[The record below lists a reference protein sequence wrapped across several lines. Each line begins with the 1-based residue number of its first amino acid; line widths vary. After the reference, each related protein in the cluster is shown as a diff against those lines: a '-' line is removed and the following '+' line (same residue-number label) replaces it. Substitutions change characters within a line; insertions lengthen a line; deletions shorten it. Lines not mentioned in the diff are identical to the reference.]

1 MSKRKVF
8 LVTSNDPWEIVALG
22 FAGEN
27 LARTVEWDIGPWM
40 ETYGEGEV
48 QLLAKRPVDKN
59 PYPVVVTRDGDSV
72 LWTVRKE
79 DLWYGNE
86 LGQAQLFYLMD
97 GQVVARSK
105 AFRTMTREAIEG
117 DVQEC
122 SEPERDWVEQV
133 LQSVASAEES
143 AGAAGEASKAA
154 EESARQAIEAEER
167 LQQTIEETAVA
178 AAENAANAAVERATQ
193 VAGTAADSAVESA
206 EDAAGSAGVAGEK
219 AEEAGK
225 SAEAAA
231 MSAEAAGLV
240 EEKAGTYAGQAEE
253 SAADA
258 KEQADA
264 AEKSAELANQSAG
277 RAEEAAVQAAE
288 SAEAAAGDA
297 ADARESADDAAD
309 SALSAAESAEMAQA
323 YSGKPPVITDDIWYV
338 WDAET
343 DAYLSTGK
351 PSRGEQGLT
360 GPQGAAGPKG
370 DTGEAAGFGVPVAT
384 VDNNVGVPEVTV
396 SASGPD
402 TAKVFS
408 FAFSGIK
415 GETGAQGPQGAKG
428 EPGAGVGSVVRTAGN
443 GAAGTT
449 DTYTM
454 YNDEGEEIGKFKV
467 SHGTKGEEHD
477 VETKT
482 MDGFLPIKD
491 SQSSLIKEF
500 RIYGKSVQKGKLA
513 ETDQA
518 EDPIPI
524 EEVPINSTGEDG
536 SITATVCGVNLLDF
550 SGAANNK
557 TSGGITATLTGDGGY
572 VMEGTADSTAINIW
586 FFGNYGGGINVFTL
600 YPGTYTC
607 KNVVLFCGQ
616 NSFATVANI
625 LPNVPYTFT
634 VSQKV
639 IVTGIRCVSA
649 VVGKTYNET
658 LYPILV
664 CDRHILPWEAYCGQA
679 CTFNLS
685 SKLYGI
691 PVSANGN
698 YTDDSGQQW
707 VSNYIDVKRKKL
719 VTRVN
724 KVNISE
730 FAENNVMTGTT
741 GSRFKACPSL
751 KPLKRAKMLSNYFG
765 YRDAQSYGAEGNYIT
780 NDEDNYL
787 FVRVTEN
794 LSLEEFQQKYS
805 NLSILYQL
813 ETPIEYD
820 LSDIPD
826 FLAYSTNTNIMVE
839 SEPDAGILIQYEIN
853 NKSYIDQKAAALQEQ
868 IDILIGAKT

>member
-8 LVTSNDPWEIVALG
+8 LVTSNDPWEVVALG

-27 LARTVEWDIGPWM
+27 LARTVEWDIGPWV

-59 PYPVVVTRDGDSV
+59 PYPVVVARDGDSV
-72 LWTVRKE
+72 LWMVRKE
-79 DLWYGNE
+79 DLWDGNE
-86 LGQAQLFYLMD
+86 EGRAQLFYLVD

-154 EESARQAIEAEER
+154 EESARQAVEAEER

-178 AAENAANAAVERATQ
+178 AAENAANAAVEKATQ
-193 VAGTAADSAVESA
+193 VAGGAADSAVESA

-231 MSAEAAGLV
+231 KSAEAAGLA

-258 KEQADA
+258 KEQVDA
-264 AEKSAELANQSAG
+264 AAKSAELANQSAG
-277 RAEEAAVQAAE
+277 RAEDAATQAAE

-297 ADARESADDAAD
+297 ADAKESADDAAD

-384 VDNNVGVPEVTV
+384 VENSVGVPEVTV

-415 GETGAQGPQGAKG
+415 GEPGAQGPQGAKG
-428 EPGAGVGSVVRTAGN
+428 EPGIGVGSIVRTAGN

-454 YNDEGEEIGKFKV
+454 YNDEGEEIGSFEV
-467 SHGTKGEEHD
+467 YNGANGDGAGDFMANGSVAMTGELDAGGNRICNVGEPVDNGD
-477 VETKT
+477 VPSKEYVDQFAIQKTASGETIV
-482 MDGFLPIKD
+482 LKD
-491 SQSSLIKEF
+491 SAACRLRSF
-500 RIYGKSVQKGKLA
+500 RLYGKSIQDGLPTPESPA
-513 ETDQA
+513 EFQSAGD
-518 EDPIPI
+518 
-524 EEVPINSTGEDG
+524 SG
-536 SITATVCGVNLLDF
+536 SIMVALSD
-550 SGAANNK
+550 
-557 TSGGITATLTGDGGY
+557 GGIQ
-572 VMEGTADSTAINIW
+572 SK
-586 FFGNYGGGINVFTL
+586 VFTF
-600 YPGTYTC
+600 PTPNG
-607 KNVVLFCGQ
+607 
-616 NSFATVANI
+616 
-625 LPNVPYTFT
+625 LP
-634 VSQKV
+634 
-639 IVTGIRCVSA
+639 
-649 VVGKTYNET
+649 
-658 LYPILV
+658 
-664 CDRHILPWEAYCGQA
+664 
-679 CTFNLS
+679 
-685 SKLYGI
+685 GI
-691 PVSANGN
+691 PVEDGGN
-698 YTDDSGQQW
+698 YTDGDGQQW
-707 VSNYIDVKRKKL
+707 YCDIVDLSSGVYLQNVEYINAKDKKW
-719 VTRVN
+719 RVN
-724 KVNISE
+724 VSWSNINGNCVLAYYVTDATYISH
-730 FAENNVMTGTT
+730 V
-741 GSRFKACPSL
+741 
-751 KPLKRAKMLSNYFG
+751 LSNKLKAVTYSAG
-765 YRDAQSYGAEGNYIT
+765 PGPYKEYEITVEKQINANKSVIYISIPLTAVGEAT
-780 NDEDNYL
+780 NEALAAYLESADIYMVIPKRETIQGFDRSTIIGDNHLTIYKPNTIIMTDEE
-787 FVRVTEN
+787 V
-794 LSLEEFQQKYS
+794 
-805 NLSILYQL
+805 
-813 ETPIEYD
+813 P
-820 LSDIPD
+820 
-826 FLAYSTNTNIMVE
+826 
-839 SEPDAGILIQYEIN
+839 AGISVEYIADP
-853 NKSYIDQKAAALQEQ
+853 KTYIDQKYNDLQKQ
-868 IDILIGAKT
+868 LDILIGAEA

>member
-8 LVTSNDPWEIVALG
+8 LVTSNDPWEVVALG

-27 LARTVEWDIGPWM
+27 LARTVEWDIGPWV

-48 QLLAKRPVDKN
+48 QLLAKRPVDKD
-59 PYPVVVTRDGDSV
+59 PYPVVVTRDGNSV

-79 DLWYGNE
+79 DLWYGNK

-133 LQSVASAEES
+133 LQSVAAAEES
-143 AGAAGEASKAA
+143 AGTAGEASKAA
-154 EESARQAIEAEER
+154 EESARQAVEAEER

-178 AAENAANAAVERATQ
+178 AAENAANAAVEKATQ
-193 VAGTAADSAVESA
+193 VAGGAADSAVESA
-206 EDAAGSAGVAGEK
+206 EDAAGSAGVAREK

-231 MSAEAAGLV
+231 KSAETAGLA

-264 AEKSAELANQSAG
+264 AAKSAELANQSAG

-297 ADARESADDAAD
+297 ADAKKSADDAAD

-370 DTGEAAGFGVPVAT
+370 DTGEAAGFGVPVTT
-384 VDNNVGVPEVTV
+384 VEDSVGVPEVTV

-415 GETGAQGPQGAKG
+415 GETGAQGQQGVKG
-428 EPGAGVGSVVRTAGN
+428 EPGAGVGCVVRTAGN

-454 YNDEGEEIGKFKV
+454 YNDEGEEIGSFEVYNGANGDGAGDFLANGSVTMTGALDMGNNQIHNLSGPLTETDAATLETVNSIAIQETV
-467 SHGTKGEEHD
+467 SKE
-477 VETKT
+477 VVSVS
-482 MDGFLPIKD
+482 D
-491 SQSSLIKEF
+491 SAAYKLQGL
-500 RIYGKSVQKGKLA
+500 RLYGKSIQNG
-513 ETDQA
+513 
-518 EDPIPI
+518 
-524 EEVPINSTGEDG
+524 VPTPEAPVEIQSAG
-536 SITATVCGVNLLDF
+536 SEGNITV
-550 SGAANNK
+550 
-557 TSGGITATLTGDGGY
+557 TLSDGGDK
-572 VMEGTADSTAINIW
+572 VQI
-586 FFGNYGGGINVFTL
+586 L
-600 YPGTYTC
+600 TYLTP
-607 KNVVLFCGQ
+607 NG
-616 NSFATVANI
+616 
-625 LPNVPYTFT
+625 LP
-634 VSQKV
+634 
-639 IVTGIRCVSA
+639 
-649 VVGKTYNET
+649 
-658 LYPILV
+658 
-664 CDRHILPWEAYCGQA
+664 
-679 CTFNLS
+679 
-685 SKLYGI
+685 GI
-691 PVSANGN
+691 PVNSGGN
-698 YTDDSGQQW
+698 YTDENGQQW
-707 VSNYIDVKRKKL
+707 ICDEVDFGRGKYIQRVRIRAVESGDSGEISTTTSNEKITRCYIKTPGKMPKNIGVRCNILSYSSDYIYANIPENLIIDESSTNVLFAVPKSYGSTFLDIRQKLITAGAKILYVLATPLEINLSSEQLAVYAALRSYKTCTIITTNSTPAAGIGVDYVADTKAYIDR
-719 VTRVN
+719 
-724 KVNISE
+724 
-730 FAENNVMTGTT
+730 
-741 GSRFKACPSL
+741 
-751 KPLKRAKMLSNYFG
+751 
-765 YRDAQSYGAEGNYIT
+765 
-780 NDEDNYL
+780 YL
-787 FVRVTEN
+787 
-794 LSLEEFQQKYS
+794 LC
-805 NLSILYQL
+805 
-813 ETPIEYD
+813 
-820 LSDIPD
+820 
-826 FLAYSTNTNIMVE
+826 
-839 SEPDAGILIQYEIN
+839 
-853 NKSYIDQKAAALQEQ
+853 
-868 IDILIGAKT
+868 

>member
-8 LVTSNDPWEIVALG
+8 LVTSNDPWEVVALG

-27 LARTVEWDIGPWM
+27 LARAVEWDIGPWV

-48 QLLAKRPVDKN
+48 QLLAKRPVDKD

-72 LWTVRKE
+72 MWTVRKE
-79 DLWYGNE
+79 DLWDGNE
-86 LGQAQLFYLMD
+86 EGRAQLFYLVD

-133 LQSVASAEES
+133 LRSVAAAEES

-154 EESARQAIEAEER
+154 EESARQAVEAEER

-178 AAENAANAAVERATQ
+178 AAENAANAAVEKATQ

-231 MSAEAAGLV
+231 KSAEAAGLA

-264 AEKSAELANQSAG
+264 AVKSVELANQSAG
-277 RAEEAAVQAAE
+277 RAEGAAAQAAE

-297 ADARESADDAAD
+297 ADAKESADDAAD

-384 VDNNVGVPEVTV
+384 VEDSMGVPEVTV

-454 YNDEGEEIGKFKV
+454 YNDEGEEIGNFEVYNGANGDGAGDFMANGSVAMTGALDMGNNQIHNLSVPLTDTDAATLETVNSIAIQETV
-467 SHGTKGEEHD
+467 SKE
-477 VETKT
+477 V
-482 MDGFLPIKD
+482 ISVSD
-491 SQSSLIKEF
+491 SAAYKLQGLKL
-500 RIYGKSVQKGKLA
+500 YGKSIQNGVPTPEAPVEIQSAGSEGNITVTLSDGGDKVQ
-513 ETDQA
+513 
-518 EDPIPI
+518 
-524 EEVPINSTGEDG
+524 
-536 SITATVCGVNLLDF
+536 
-550 SGAANNK
+550 
-557 TSGGITATLTGDGGY
+557 TLT
-572 VMEGTADSTAINIW
+572 
-586 FFGNYGGGINVFTL
+586 
-600 YPGTYTC
+600 YPTPNG
-607 KNVVLFCGQ
+607 
-616 NSFATVANI
+616 
-625 LPNVPYTFT
+625 LP
-634 VSQKV
+634 
-639 IVTGIRCVSA
+639 
-649 VVGKTYNET
+649 
-658 LYPILV
+658 
-664 CDRHILPWEAYCGQA
+664 
-679 CTFNLS
+679 
-685 SKLYGI
+685 GI
-691 PVSANGN
+691 PVDSGGN
-698 YTDDSGQQW
+698 YTDVDGQQW
-707 VSNYIDVKRKKL
+707 ICDEVDFGRGKYVQRVKKEEL
-719 VTRVN
+719 
-724 KVNISE
+724 
-730 FAENNVMTGTT
+730 TGTPNFNVT
-741 GSRFKACPSL
+741 ADIDAERFRWGSCL
-751 KPLKRAKMLSNYFG
+751 
-765 YRDAQSYGAEGNYIT
+765 T
-780 NDEDNYL
+780 NIYKDGS
-787 FVRVTEN
+787 N
-794 LSLEEFQQKYS
+794 LSLSNFATFQRWSTGTSNHPIFAVSEKDVYFKPTASISKEEVNRLFSQMIASENPPY
-805 NLSILYQL
+805 ILGQL
-813 ETPIEYD
+813 QTPIETI
-820 LSDIPD
+820 LSPD
-826 FLAYSTNTNIMVE
+826 KISVYTTLTSYKPCTTITTDSKPT
-839 SEPDAGILIQYEIN
+839 AGIVVNYVVDT
-853 NKSYIDQKAAALQEQ
+853 KAYIDKKIAALANLPIQVNPYKR
-868 IDILIGAKT
+868 KT

>member
-8 LVTSNDPWEIVALG
+8 LVTSNDPWEVVALG

-27 LARTVEWDIGPWM
+27 LVRTVEWDIGPWV

-59 PYPVVVTRDGDSV
+59 PYPVVVTRDGNSV

-154 EESARQAIEAEER
+154 EESARQAVEAEER

-178 AAENAANAAVERATQ
+178 AAENAANAAVEKATQ

-231 MSAEAAGLV
+231 KSAEAAGLA

-264 AEKSAELANQSAG
+264 AAKSAELANQSAG
-277 RAEEAAVQAAE
+277 RAEDAGSQAAE

-297 ADARESADDAAD
+297 ADAKESADDAAD

-396 SASGPD
+396 SASGSD

-454 YNDEGEEIGKFKV
+454 YNDEGEEIGNFEVYNGANGDGAGDFLANGSVTMTGDLNAGGHRVV
-467 SHGTKGEEHD
+467 S
-477 VETKT
+477 VAPPM
-482 MDGFLPIKD
+482 MDGDATTKEYVDNTVGNIEIIETASSSVINVSD
-491 SQSSLIKEF
+491 SAEEKLKGLHL
-500 RIYGKSVQKGKLA
+500 YGKSVQDGIPKPESPVEIRSVGNITTYFFGQNLINPMDNSTWITHNSTIDYLEDGKIKVSGVTATNPRIDYYASLNTLNLLKGKTCIFSTNIESQINLDA
-513 ETDQA
+513 KVVRQIIVTTPTETA
-518 EDPIPI
+518 YHVFANTPI
-524 EEVPINSTGEDG
+524 
-536 SITATVCGVNLLDF
+536 
-550 SGAANNK
+550 
-557 TSGGITATLTGDGGY
+557 
-572 VMEGTADSTAINIW
+572 AI
-586 FFGNYGGGINVFTL
+586 G
-600 YPGTYTC
+600 
-607 KNVVLFCGQ
+607 KD
-616 NSFATVANI
+616 A
-625 LPNVPYTFT
+625 
-634 VSQKV
+634 
-639 IVTGIRCVSA
+639 TGIRLSLNVNNSSTPLTNS
-649 VVGKTYNET
+649 VVFRDIGIYFGDTIQPWDTYRPMQLLTHFISNG
-658 LYPILV
+658 
-664 CDRHILPWEAYCGQA
+664 LP
-679 CTFNLS
+679 
-685 SKLYGI
+685 GI
-691 PVSANGN
+691 PVDSDGN
-698 YTDDSGQQW
+698 YTDEDGQQW
-707 VSNYIDVKRKKL
+707 ICDEVDFGRGKHIQRIGKIDHYTNEDVGD
-719 VTRVN
+719 VYM
-724 KVNISE
+724 S
-730 FAENNVMTGTT
+730 TT
-741 GSRFKACPSL
+741 GQ
-751 KPLKRAKMLSNYFG
+751 LS
-765 YRDAQSYGAEGNYIT
+765 DGATVIYP
-780 NDEDNYL
+780 
-787 FVRVTEN
+787 
-794 LSLEEFQQKYS
+794 
-805 NLSILYQL
+805 L
-813 ETPIEYD
+813 ETPIETD
-820 LSDIPD
+820 LPEEVMD
-826 FLAYSTNTNIMVE
+826 AYHQLTMYYPNTTITTD
-839 SEPDAGILIQYEIN
+839 SYPPAGISVEYIADT
-853 NKSYIDQKAAALQEQ
+853 KTYIDQKYDSLQKQ
-868 IDILIGAKT
+868 LDILIGADT

>member
-8 LVTSNDPWEIVALG
+8 LVTSNDPWEVVALG

-27 LARTVEWDIGPWM
+27 LARTVEWDIGPWV

-48 QLLAKRPVDKN
+48 QLLAKRPVDKD
-59 PYPVVVTRDGDSV
+59 PYPVVVTRDGNSV

-133 LQSVASAEES
+133 LQSVAAAKES
-143 AGAAGEASKAA
+143 AGTAGEASKAA
-154 EESARQAIEAEER
+154 EESARQAVEAEER

-178 AAENAANAAVERATQ
+178 AAENAANAAVEKATQ

-231 MSAEAAGLV
+231 KSAEAAGLA

-338 WDAET
+338 WDAES

-384 VDNNVGVPEVTV
+384 VENSVGVPEVTV

-428 EPGAGVGSVVRTAGN
+428 DPGAGVGSVVRTAGN

-454 YNDEGEEIGKFKV
+454 YNDEGEEIGSFEVYNGANGDGAGDFLANGSVTMTGALDMGYNQIHNLSGPLTETDAATLETVNSIAIQETV
-467 SHGTKGEEHD
+467 SKE
-477 VETKT
+477 VVSVS
-482 MDGFLPIKD
+482 D
-491 SQSSLIKEF
+491 SAAYKLQGL
-500 RIYGKSVQKGKLA
+500 RLYGKSIQNG
-513 ETDQA
+513 
-518 EDPIPI
+518 
-524 EEVPINSTGEDG
+524 VPTPEAPVEIQSAGSEG
-536 SITATVCGVNLLDF
+536 SITV
-550 SGAANNK
+550 
-557 TSGGITATLTGDGGY
+557 TLSDGGDK
-572 VMEGTADSTAINIW
+572 VQI
-586 FFGNYGGGINVFTL
+586 L
-600 YPGTYTC
+600 TYLTP
-607 KNVVLFCGQ
+607 NG
-616 NSFATVANI
+616 
-625 LPNVPYTFT
+625 LP
-634 VSQKV
+634 
-639 IVTGIRCVSA
+639 
-649 VVGKTYNET
+649 
-658 LYPILV
+658 
-664 CDRHILPWEAYCGQA
+664 
-679 CTFNLS
+679 
-685 SKLYGI
+685 GI
-691 PVSANGN
+691 PVNSGGN
-698 YTDDSGQQW
+698 YTDENGQQW
-707 VSNYIDVKRKKL
+707 ICDEVDFGRGKYIQRVRIRAVESGDSGAISTLTSNEKITRCYIKTPGKMPKNIGVRCNILSYSSDYIYANIPENFIIDESSTNVLFAVPKSYGSTFLDIRQKLITAGAKILYVLATPLEINLSSEQLAVYAALRSYKTCTIITTNSTPAVGIGVDYVADTKAYIDR
-719 VTRVN
+719 
-724 KVNISE
+724 
-730 FAENNVMTGTT
+730 
-741 GSRFKACPSL
+741 
-751 KPLKRAKMLSNYFG
+751 
-765 YRDAQSYGAEGNYIT
+765 
-780 NDEDNYL
+780 YL
-787 FVRVTEN
+787 
-794 LSLEEFQQKYS
+794 LC
-805 NLSILYQL
+805 
-813 ETPIEYD
+813 
-820 LSDIPD
+820 
-826 FLAYSTNTNIMVE
+826 
-839 SEPDAGILIQYEIN
+839 
-853 NKSYIDQKAAALQEQ
+853 
-868 IDILIGAKT
+868 

>member
-8 LVTSNDPWEIVALG
+8 LVTSNDPWEVVALG

-48 QLLAKRPVDKN
+48 QLLAKRPVDKE

-72 LWTVRKE
+72 IWTVRKE
-79 DLWYGNE
+79 DLWDGNE
-86 LGQAQLFYLMD
+86 EGRAQLFYLVD

-133 LQSVASAEES
+133 LQSVAAAKES
-143 AGAAGEASKAA
+143 AGTAGEASKAA
-154 EESARQAIEAEER
+154 EESARQAVEAEER

-178 AAENAANAAVERATQ
+178 AAENAANAAVEKATQ

-231 MSAEAAGLV
+231 KSAEAAGLA

-264 AEKSAELANQSAG
+264 AAKSAELANQSAG

-297 ADARESADDAAD
+297 ADAKESADDAAD

-370 DTGEAAGFGVPVAT
+370 DTGETAGFGVPVAT
-384 VDNNVGVPEVTV
+384 VENSVGVPEVTV

-428 EPGAGVGSVVRTAGN
+428 ESGAGVGSVVRTAGN

-454 YNDEGEEIGKFKV
+454 YNDEGEEIGNFEV
-467 SHGTKGEEHD
+467 YNGANGDGAGDFMANGSVAMTGVLD
-477 VETKT
+477 VGGNRISNVGIPVE
-482 MDGFLPIKD
+482 KD
-491 SQSSLIKEF
+491 DAIPKEF
-500 RIYGKSVQKGKLA
+500 YDYWFEKIAPKMTVSGEHITIENGMAYKLMDLKLYGKSIQNG
-513 ETDQA
+513 TPTPDN
-518 EDPIPI
+518 PI
-524 EEVPINSTGEDG
+524 E
-536 SITATVCGVNLLDF
+536 
-550 SGAANNK
+550 
-557 TSGGITATLTGDGGY
+557 
-572 VMEGTADSTAINIW
+572 
-586 FFGNYGGGINVFTL
+586 
-600 YPGTYTC
+600 
-607 KNVVLFCGQ
+607 
-616 NSFATVANI
+616 I
-625 LPNVPYTFT
+625 L
-634 VSQKV
+634 S
-639 IVTGIRCVSA
+639 
-649 VVGKTYNET
+649 VGKDGNVLIT
-658 LYPILV
+658 LCNSEGESQDLFFPNSIGL
-664 CDRHILPWEAYCGQA
+664 L
-679 CTFNLS
+679 
-685 SKLYGI
+685 GI
-691 PVSANGN
+691 PVESDGN
-698 YTDDSGQQW
+698 YIDENGQQW
-707 VSNYIDVKRKKL
+707 VCDEVDYGKKKYIRRINLIQFTGDENWYSNIPWDTRSPDIFHYYTVVEEKKKTSNSKENRLISNMFIGKNDNGNSITGEECIYSNYADQAIYIFLNRSRADTADLDGFRKWIAQNRPT
-719 VTRVN
+719 VYYIMQDPVE
-724 KVNISE
+724 I
-730 FAENNVMTGTT
+730 
-741 GSRFKACPSL
+741 
-751 KPLKRAKMLSNYFG
+751 PLT
-765 YRDAQSYGAEGNYIT
+765 D
-780 NDEDNYL
+780 
-787 FVRVTEN
+787 
-794 LSLEEFQQKYS
+794 
-805 NLSILYQL
+805 
-813 ETPIEYD
+813 
-820 LSDIPD
+820 
-826 FLAYSTNTNIMVE
+826 
-839 SEPDAGILIQYEIN
+839 
-853 NKSYIDQKAAALQEQ
+853 EQ
-868 IDILIGAKT
+868 IQSFQELMMYDYKTVISSIGNPAPGVMIRYILNDTYVEDLVEKISQIECLGDILIGQRK

>member
-8 LVTSNDPWEIVALG
+8 LVTSNDPWEVVALG

-27 LARTVEWDIGPWM
+27 LARTVEWDIGPWV

-48 QLLAKRPVDKN
+48 QLLAKRPVDKD
-59 PYPVVVTRDGDSV
+59 PYPVVVTRDGNSV

-133 LQSVASAEES
+133 LRSVAAAEES
-143 AGAAGEASKAA
+143 AGTAGEASKAA
-154 EESARQAIEAEER
+154 EESARQAVEAEER

-178 AAENAANAAVERATQ
+178 AAENAANAAVEKATQ

-206 EDAAGSAGVAGEK
+206 EDATGSAGVAGEK

-231 MSAEAAGLV
+231 KSAEAAGLA
-240 EEKAGTYAGQAEE
+240 EEKAETYAGQAEE

-264 AEKSAELANQSAG
+264 AVKSVELANQSAG
-277 RAEEAAVQAAE
+277 RAEDAAAQAAE
-288 SAEAAAGDA
+288 SAEAAAGDT
-297 ADARESADDAAD
+297 ADAKESADDAAD

-384 VDNNVGVPEVTV
+384 VENSVGVPEVTV

-408 FAFSGIK
+408 FAFTGIK

-454 YNDEGEEIGKFKV
+454 YNDEGEEIGSFEV
-467 SHGTKGEEHD
+467 YNGANGDGAGDFLANGSVTMTGDLNAGGHR
-477 VETKT
+477 VVNVAPPM
-482 MDGFLPIKD
+482 MDGDATTKEYVD
-491 SQSSLIKEF
+491 STIENVEIIETASGDVISMNDSAAVKLKGLHL
-500 RIYGKSVQKGKLA
+500 YGRSVQDGVPTLENPVEIESAGDAENISLQILGLNLINVELEQTLSISNVMYEFLVVENQMYTVTMSQTLVSEGIGGNRQSQHWYRCLSSSGEILYESRICNMNFKEIGETIKKAEVFKTPKGTVKVQIFINPYFGASSCTVINNYTMVLLGNDVNRDY
-513 ETDQA
+513 ESYKPTQFLTYS
-518 EDPIPI
+518 ISSSFHGF
-524 EEVPINSTGEDG
+524 PIN
-536 SITATVCGVNLLDF
+536 F
-550 SGAANNK
+550 
-557 TSGGITATLTGDGGY
+557 
-572 VMEGTADSTAINIW
+572 
-586 FFGNYGGGINVFTL
+586 
-600 YPGTYTC
+600 
-607 KNVVLFCGQ
+607 
-616 NSFATVANI
+616 
-625 LPNVPYTFT
+625 
-634 VSQKV
+634 
-639 IVTGIRCVSA
+639 
-649 VVGKTYNET
+649 
-658 LYPILV
+658 
-664 CDRHILPWEAYCGQA
+664 
-679 CTFNLS
+679 
-685 SKLYGI
+685 
-691 PVSANGN
+691 NGN
-698 YTDDSGQQW
+698 YMDKDRQEW
-707 VSNYIDVKRKKL
+707 ICDEIDFGRGKHIQRIGKIDHYTNEDVGD
-719 VTRVN
+719 VYM
-724 KVNISE
+724 S
-730 FAENNVMTGTT
+730 TT
-741 GSRFKACPSL
+741 GQ
-751 KPLKRAKMLSNYFG
+751 LS
-765 YRDAQSYGAEGNYIT
+765 DGATVIYP
-780 NDEDNYL
+780 
-787 FVRVTEN
+787 
-794 LSLEEFQQKYS
+794 
-805 NLSILYQL
+805 L
-813 ETPIEYD
+813 ETPIETD
-820 LSDIPD
+820 LPEEVMD
-826 FLAYSTNTNIMVE
+826 AYHQLTMYYPNTTITTD
-839 SEPDAGILIQYEIN
+839 SYPSAGISVEYIADP
-853 NKSYIDQKAAALQEQ
+853 KTYIDQKYDSLQKQ
-868 IDILIGAKT
+868 LDILIGADT